1 MTDQEIAAKKAR
13 VFVLFGIGVAAF
25 IASYQFA
32 SDDLASSLTSLV
44 FAVAGLTCFFIAG
57 KIAKNLQKETAA
69 K

>member
-1 MTDQEIAAKKAR
+1 
-13 VFVLFGIGVAAF
+13 
-25 IASYQFA
+25 
-32 SDDLASSLTSLV
+32 LTSLV